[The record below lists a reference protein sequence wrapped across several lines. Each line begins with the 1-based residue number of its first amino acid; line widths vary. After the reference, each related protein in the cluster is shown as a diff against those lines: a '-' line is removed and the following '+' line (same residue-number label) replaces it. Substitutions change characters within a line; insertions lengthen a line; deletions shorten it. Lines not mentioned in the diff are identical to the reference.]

1 MDFEFTEEQRML
13 KKNVRDFLSKEIAPI
28 VDERERHGPFT
39 REEVVGFI
47 KKLMPFGFYIGV
59 LPKEYGGMELD
70 RITMGVLNEELSR
83 VWASLAATI
92 GIAQL
97 APLNIADAPDELR
110 QKFIPQILEGELIGC
125 SAITEP
131 NAGSDASH
139 IETTAMLDGNTYVIN
154 GTKTWISNGTI
165 ADVCMLLAVTDKSK
179 GPLGMSTILVEKA
192 ASPWE
197 SKELHKIGWRCF
209 PTGEMYFTDY
219 RVPKMNLLGDV
230 ATGYKRTMREFE
242 SARSGMAIMAAGICQ
257 AAIDA
262 SISYAR
268 ERKQFGRPI
277 GSFQL
282 IQEMIADMI
291 AETEAARLLGY
302 RAFCLIDKGVR
313 ARLESSLAKA
323 YACEAAVRVTSKAI
337 QIHGAVGLSDEYPV
351 ERYFRDARMLTI
363 PDGATQIQKLIVGR
377 EAIGIKAFV

>member
-1 MDFEFTEEQRML
+1 MDFDFTEEQKML
-13 KKNVRDFLSKEIAPI
+13 KRNVRDFLDKEIAPI
-28 VDERERHGPFT
+28 ADERDRQGPFT
-39 REEVVGFI
+39 REEVIAFV
-47 KKLMPFGFYIGV
+47 KQLMPFGFYNGS
-59 LPKEYGGMELD
+59 LPTEYGGMNLNAV
-70 RITMGVLNEELSR
+70 TMGVLNEELSR

-92 GIAQL
+92 GIASAASQML
-97 APLNIADAPDELR
+97 LIASEELR
-110 QKFIPQILEGELIGC
+110 EKFLPRIVAGELIGC
-125 SAITEP
+125 GGITEP
-131 NAGSDASH
+131 NAGSDAAN
-139 IETTAMLDGNTYVIN
+139 IETTAVLDGDEYVIN

-165 ADVCMLLAVTDKSK
+165 ADICSVLAVTDKSK

-192 ASPWE
+192 VSPWE
-197 SKELHKIGWRCF
+197 ARELHKIGWRAF
-209 PTGEMYFTDY
+209 PTGELYFTDC
-219 RVPKMNLLGDV
+219 RVPKTNLLGDP
-230 ATGYKRTMREFE
+230 ASGYRRTMQQFE
-242 SARSGMAIMAAGICQ
+242 MARSGMAVMAAGICQ

-277 GSFQL
+277 GSFQM

-302 RAFCLIDKGVR
+302 RALHVIDKGVR

-337 QIHGAVGLSDEYPV
+337 QIHGAIGYSEEYPV

-363 PDGATQIQKLIVGR
+363 PDGTTQIQKLVVGR
-377 EAIGIKAFV
+377 EVLGIRAFV